1 MEINLYLNKY
11 RVLRYNFFRWRYEV
25 NVLYKVTLALFFACL
40 TGLLAQFRFYL
51 PGTPVPVTGQV
62 FGVLI
67 AGILLG
73 KWGGISQ
80 CMYLGI
86 GSIGVPWFSGF
97 NGGIAYIAGPTG
109 GYIIGFI
116 FAAFFIGYVVD
127 RYIKSRKFL
136 SMLAIMF
143 FATFILIY
151 VPGLIQFYLWTGS
164 SIGISELF
172 IMCVLPFLAA
182 DFIKAVIVATIATSI
197 APKGAYGREV
207 DIV

>member
-143 FATFILIY
+143 FATFVLIY

>member
-11 RVLRYNFFRWRYEV
+11 RVLRYNFFKWRYEV

-40 TGLLAQFRFYL
+40 TGILAQFRFYL

-116 FAAFFIGYVVD
+116 FAAFFIGYMVD

-143 FATFILIY
+143 FATFVLIY

-182 DFIKAVIVATIATSI
+182 DIIKALIAAAIATSI
-197 APKGAYGREV
+197 TPKGAYGREV

>member
-11 RVLRYNFFRWRYEV
+11 RVLRYNFFKWRYEV

-40 TGLLAQFRFYL
+40 TGILAQFRFYL

-80 CMYLGI
+80 CMYFGI

-143 FATFILIY
+143 FATFVLIY

-197 APKGAYGREV
+197 TPKGAYGREV

>member
-11 RVLRYNFFRWRYEV
+11 RVLRYNFFKWRFEV

-40 TGLLAQFRFYL
+40 TGILAQFRFYL

-116 FAAFFIGYVVD
+116 FAAFFIGYMVD

-143 FATFILIY
+143 FATFVLIY

-164 SIGISELF
+164 SFGISELF
-172 IMCVLPFLAA
+172 MMCVLPFLAA

-197 APKGAYGREV
+197 TPKGAYGREV
-207 DIV
+207 DII